1 MNGTHFTDVDDQIVV
16 HTDQTLCV
24 RCVLPENFPGTHVDA
39 DGVCEYCRT
48 EVERVDTSR
57 DEVDTALA
65 EGLAK
70 TAGVADY
77 DCVLLFSGGKDSS
90 LSLIQLV
97 KEHGLRVLALTLD
110 NGFLSQVTAANMSSV
125 LDSVGAD
132 HIVVRPQKRV
142 MHGVYRSALTS
153 SFGPETVKYS
163 TAACGSCI
171 GMVFAAGMRTAASY
185 GVPLLAGGWT
195 PGQLTTSAFVPASF
209 LREVIGRN
217 LDPVRATTP
226 ALNDDLDAWTRDSG
240 ELPTGL
246 VNPLYATDYTEAGAL
261 KILEK
266 HGWHAPRDTDSCSTN
281 CRLNGLLIIDHIS
294 KFGYHPY
301 VYEMAHHVRIGAMS
315 RDEALSK
322 LRNVNLKSSAVG
334 AVAVE
339 LGIPSPLRVH

>member
-1 MNGTHFTDVDDQIVV
+1 MTGAHFTDVDDQIVV

-24 RCVLPENFPGTHVDA
+24 RCVLPENFPGSDF
-39 DGVCEYCRT
+39 DSEGVCEYCRT

-57 DEVDTALA
+57 EEVDTALA

-77 DCVLLFSGGKDSS
+77 DVVLMFSGGKDSS

-97 KEHGLRVLALTLD
+97 KEHGLRVLAMTLD
-110 NGFLSQVTAANMSSV
+110 NGFLSQVTAANMSAV

-217 LDPVRATTP
+217 IDPVRATTP
-226 ALNDDLDAWTRDSG
+226 ELNDDLDAWTRDSG

-246 VNPLYATDYTEAGAL
+246 VNPLYATNYTEAGAL
-261 KILEK
+261 KILEQY
-266 HGWHAPRDTDSCSTN
+266 GWHAPRDTDSCSTN
-281 CRLNGLLIIDHIS
+281 CRLNGLLIVDHIS